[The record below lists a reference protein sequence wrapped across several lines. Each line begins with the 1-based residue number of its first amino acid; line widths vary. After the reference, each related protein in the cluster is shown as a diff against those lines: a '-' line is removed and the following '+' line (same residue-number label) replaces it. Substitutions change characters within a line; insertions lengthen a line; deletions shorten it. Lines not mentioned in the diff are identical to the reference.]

1 MRTSPEQLLPDAV
14 RFDAWKIYTR
24 LDMPFF
30 IFQGENDVLT
40 LHSLADIYL
49 NDIVPPV
56 RAMAL
61 IRNAEHFAAFFE
73 PEQFLAELLSRVC
86 LLVVDSR

>member
-1 MRTSPEQLLPDAV
+1 MRTLLEQLLPDAV
-14 RFDAWKIYTR
+14 RFDAWKRYTR

-40 LHSLADIYL
+40 PPSLAEIYL
-49 NDIVPPV
+49 NDIVAPV

-61 IRNAEHFAAFFE
+61 IRNAGHFAAFLE
-73 PEQFLAELLSRVC
+73 PEQFLAELLSREC
-86 LLVVDSR
+86 PLVVDSR